1 MLCVVNE
8 DDLRSLLS
16 HVGSEKHV
24 IYEIIIFLLFFVITE
39 KLTCKLICS
48 GFWLSWTLAPEFSM
62 ICFIVAPAL
71 PMISPAVVFGTIIL
85 TLKLNLVSDISTLTI
100 VNRSGCPWDV
110 TLQILLQIFF
120 KHLVLFKRFY
130 TMIRRTEVLAGMDNG
145 LWVPGLGT
153 HFWKARNLDKNTVPD
168 CTHGTYFDLFGP
180 VRHGIS
186 SRTHLAEHISKNM
199 DISEDR
205 SNEGINSF
213 RIFHGYNQS
222 LRGKSGFG

>member
-1 MLCVVNE
+1 MNE

-24 IYEIIIFLLFFVITE
+24 IYEIIIFLFFSVITE

-85 TLKLNLVSDISTLTI
+85 TLKLNLVSNISTLTI

-110 TLQILLQIFF
+110 SKRKIFQIFL
-120 KHLVLFKRFY
+120 KNLVLFKRFY
-130 TMIRRTEVLAGMDNG
+130 TI
-145 LWVPGLGT
+145 
-153 HFWKARNLDKNTVPD
+153 
-168 CTHGTYFDLFGP
+168 
-180 VRHGIS
+180 IS
-186 SRTHLAEHISKNM
+186 TT
-199 DISEDR
+199 
-205 SNEGINSF
+205 
-213 RIFHGYNQS
+213 
-222 LRGKSGFG
+222 